1 MGCTHTGS
9 ASHGL
14 TLSRQEK
21 PLEVLIF
28 TVSINQSSS
37 LCLTVRVCTPQGPI
51 DGLKFH
57 LADPWKNNFATNG
70 VSIPFLGY
78 P

>member
-1 MGCTHTGS
+1 M
-9 ASHGL
+9 
-14 TLSRQEK
+14 
-21 PLEVLIF
+21 
-28 TVSINQSSS
+28 VSM
-37 LCLTVRVCTPQGPI
+37 CMVQGPI

>member
-1 MGCTHTGS
+1 MTSFELQLVRSHRPLYGTG
-9 ASHGL
+9 
-14 TLSRQEK
+14 Q
-21 PLEVLIF
+21 
-28 TVSINQSSS
+28 
-37 LCLTVRVCTPQGPI
+37 LCKLHAMRMAPVQGPI

>member
-1 MGCTHTGS
+1 M
-9 ASHGL
+9 
-14 TLSRQEK
+14 
-21 PLEVLIF
+21 V
-28 TVSINQSSS
+28 
-37 LCLTVRVCTPQGPI
+37 QGPI